1 MRKALVALPLAILAA
16 PAFAAAPPPP
26 PVIVPPP
33 PPQLADPATAYR
45 IADMAQAMSKALL
58 DLPAGEIEAAAEG
71 RDATP
76 QEKARTLRDVAR
88 RDDPDFD
95 RNIDRKI
102 ADARPKIRQS
112 IRAINDAL
120 PAITRSLAEAAAAIQ
135 RVADNLPQP
144 YDARP

>member
-1 MRKALVALPLAILAA
+1 MRKALLALPLAIMAT
-16 PAFAAAPPPP
+16 PAFAAPPPP
-26 PVIVPPP
+26 PIAI
-33 PPQLADPATAYR
+33 PPQFADPATADKL
-45 IADMAQAMSKALL
+45 ADMAQAMSKALL

-76 QEKARTLRDVAR
+76 QDKARTLRDVAR
-88 RDDPDFD
+88 RDDPNFD

-102 ADARPKIRQS
+102 AEARPKIRQS

-135 RVADNLPQP
+135 RVADNMPQP
-144 YDARP
+144 YDPQP